1 MGHDAEST
9 IFYVGL
15 ARLPQPRVA
24 AVDVVAIELEV
35 EARSRRIVAAN
46 ASIKFPGLDR
56 LLQEVLVGQPVA
68 AAAGL
73 ALLELE
79 ARYSAS
85 FAPALRTAVQAAVLR
100 AMDGVTSGEPSL
112 DGAKGGNGRSSRAA
126 RAAIK

>member
-1 MGHDAEST
+1 VDA
-9 IFYVGL
+9 
-15 ARLPQPRVA
+15 
-24 AVDVVAIELEV
+24 VAIELEV

-46 ASIKFPGLDR
+46 TSLKFPGLDR

-85 FAPALRTAVQAAVLR
+85 FAPALRTAVKAAVLR
-100 AMDGVTSGEPSL
+100 AMEGATSGEPTL
-112 DGAKGGNGRSSRAA
+112 DGAKDGSGRSPRADHV
-126 RAAIK
+126 AIR